1 MSRLPIRLRLTL
13 FFTAAMAVVLAGA
26 TWLLYLQ
33 VGSDLG
39 SGIDQSLRSRA
50 QDVGALVAD
59 GGSLRST
66 SSPLIESGES
76 FAELLSPGGRVLD
89 ASASLDREPL
99 LSADELR
106 RGRVHPLW
114 LNRPSAPG
122 LDEPTRLLAVRSP
135 RGVLVVGGTRENRAE
150 TLGTLRRGF
159 FIGGPV
165 ALLLAALGG
174 YLVAGAALRPMEG
187 MRRRA
192 QEISTSSLDERLPV
206 PATGDEVAR
215 LGETLNRM
223 LERIEEG
230 LARERRFVSDASH
243 ELRTPLALLKTELEL
258 ALREGRS
265 PDQLR
270 AAIESAAGET
280 DRLARIADDLLLLA
294 RSEQGH
300 LQLQLE
306 PLDSAE
312 LLNTVARRFSRTGDV
327 SVEGGGG
334 RLDGDR
340 LRLEQALGNLVDNA
354 VRHGGGGASL
364 RAGRRNGSVELHVL
378 DRGKGFPPAFVG
390 HAFERFSRGDEARGG
405 EGAGLGLAI
414 VDTIARAH
422 GGRAHAANRDGGGAD
437 VWIQLPTWHEP
448 GTAADAPG
456 SQLV

>member
-26 TWLLYLQ
+26 TWLLYMQ

-50 QDVGALVAD
+50 QDVGALVRD

-76 FAELLSPGGRVLD
+76 FAELVSPNGRVLD
-89 ASASLDREPL
+89 ASSSLHRAPL
-99 LSADELR
+99 LSAEELR
-106 RGRVHPLW
+106 RARVHPLW
-114 LNRPSAPG
+114 LNRSSAPG

-174 YLVAGAALRPMEG
+174 YLVAGAALRPIEG

-206 PATGDEVAR
+206 PASGDEVAR
-215 LGETLNRM
+215 LGETLNLM
-223 LERIEEG
+223 LERIEDG
-230 LARERRFVSDASH
+230 LARERRFVADASH

-265 PDQLR
+265 PEQLR

-300 LQLQLE
+300 LQLRLE
-306 PLDSAE
+306 RLDSGE
-312 LLNTVARRFSRTGDV
+312 LLRTVARRFSRRGRPE
-327 SVEGGGG
+327 VEAEAGV
-334 RLDGDR
+334 LEGDR

-354 VRHGGGGASL
+354 VRHGGCGVSL

-378 DRGKGFPPAFVG
+378 DRGEGFPTAFIER
-390 HAFERFSRGDEARGG
+390 AFERFSRADEGRGG
-405 EGAGLGLAI
+405 ESAGLGLSI
-414 VDTIARAH
+414 VETIARAH
-422 GGRAHAANRDGGGAD
+422 GGSAHAANRDGGGAD
-437 VWIQLPTWHEP
+437 VWIELPSR
-448 GTAADAPG
+448 A
-456 SQLV
+456 

>member
-13 FFTAAMAVVLAGA
+13 FSTAAMAVVLTGA
-26 TWLLYLQ
+26 AWLLYLQ

-39 SGIDQSLRSRA
+39 SGIDKSLRSRA
-50 QDVGALVAD
+50 QDVGALVGD

-66 SSPLIESGES
+66 SSPLIENGES
-76 FAELLSPGGRVLD
+76 FAELLSPRGRVLD
-89 ASASLDREPL
+89 ASSSLHRTPL
-99 LSADELR
+99 LSVRELR
-106 RGRVHPLW
+106 RARVQPLW

-150 TLGTLRRGF
+150 TLAGLRRAF
-159 FIGGPV
+159 FVGGPV
-165 ALLLAALGG
+165 ALLLAAVGG
-174 YLVAGAALRPMEG
+174 YLLAGAALRPMEA

-206 PATGDEVAR
+206 PGTGDEVAR

-223 LERIEEG
+223 LERIEDG
-230 LARERRFVSDASH
+230 LARERRFVADASH
-243 ELRTPLALLKTELEL
+243 ELRTPLALLKIELEL

-270 AAIESAAGET
+270 TAIESAANEA

-300 LQLQLE
+300 LQLRLE
-306 PLDSAE
+306 RLDSGE
-312 LLNTVARRFSRTGDV
+312 LLRTVAQRFSRNGPE
-327 SVEGGGG
+327 VEAEAGA
-334 RLDGDR
+334 LQGDR

-354 VRHGGGGASL
+354 IRHSGRGVKL

-378 DRGKGFPPAFVG
+378 DRGEGFPPAFIER
-390 HAFERFSRGDEARGG
+390 AFERFSRADEGRGG
-405 EGAGLGLAI
+405 ESAGLGLSI
-414 VDTIARAH
+414 VETIARAH
-422 GGRAHAANRDGGGAD
+422 GGSAHAANRDGGGAD
-437 VWIQLPTWHEP
+437 VWIELPASAVH
-448 GTAADAPG
+448 
-456 SQLV
+456 

>member
-26 TWLLYLQ
+26 TWLLYMQ

-50 QDVGALVAD
+50 QDVGALVRD

-76 FAELLSPGGRVLD
+76 FAELVSPNGRVLD
-89 ASASLDREPL
+89 ASSSLHRAPL
-99 LSADELR
+99 LSAEELR
-106 RGRVHPLW
+106 RARVHPLW

-135 RGVLVVGGTRENRAE
+135 RGVLIVGGTRENRAE

-174 YLVAGAALRPMEG
+174 YLLAGAALRPMEA

-300 LQLQLE
+300 LQLRLE
-306 PLDSAE
+306 RLDSGE
-312 LLNTVARRFSRTGDV
+312 LLRTVARRFSRRGRPE
-327 SVEGGGG
+327 VEAEAGV
-334 RLDGDR
+334 LEGDR

-354 VRHGGGGASL
+354 VRHGGCGVSL

-378 DRGKGFPPAFVG
+378 DRGEGFPTAFIER
-390 HAFERFSRGDEARGG
+390 AFERFSRADEGRGG
-405 EGAGLGLAI
+405 ESAGLGLSI
-414 VDTIARAH
+414 VETIARAH
-422 GGRAHAANRDGGGAD
+422 GGSAHAANRDGGGAD
-437 VWIQLPTWHEP
+437 VWIELPSR
-448 GTAADAPG
+448 A
-456 SQLV
+456 

>member
-1 MSRLPIRLRLTL
+1 
-13 FFTAAMAVVLAGA
+13 
-26 TWLLYLQ
+26 
-33 VGSDLG
+33 
-39 SGIDQSLRSRA
+39 
-50 QDVGALVAD
+50 
-59 GGSLRST
+59 
-66 SSPLIESGES
+66 
-76 FAELLSPGGRVLD
+76 
-89 ASASLDREPL
+89 
-99 LSADELR
+99 
-106 RGRVHPLW
+106 
-114 LNRPSAPG
+114 
-122 LDEPTRLLAVRSP
+122 
-135 RGVLVVGGTRENRAE
+135 VLVVGGTRENRAE

-174 YLVAGAALRPMEG
+174 YLVAGAALRPIEG

-312 LLNTVARRFSRTGDV
+312 LLHTVAQRFSRSGDV
-327 SVEGGGG
+327 SVEADGGT
-334 RLDGDR
+334 LDGDR

-378 DRGKGFPPAFVG
+378 DSGDGFPPAFVE
-390 HAFERFSRGDEARGG
+390 HAFERFSRADEGRSG
-405 EGAGLGLAI
+405 EGAGLGLSI
-414 VDTIARAH
+414 VETIARAH
-422 GGRAHAANRDGGGAD
+422 GGSAHAANRDGGGAD
-437 VWIQLPTWHEP
+437 VWIQLP
-448 GTAADAPG
+448 A
-456 SQLV
+456 

>member
-50 QDVGALVAD
+50 QDVGALVGD

-89 ASASLDREPL
+89 ASASLNREPL
-99 LSADELR
+99 LSPDELSR
-106 RGRVHPLW
+106 ARVQPLW

-327 SVEGGGG
+327 SVEAGGG

-364 RAGRRNGSVELHVL
+364 RAARHNGSVELHVL

-390 HAFERFSRGDEARGG
+390 HAFERFSRADEGRGG

-414 VDTIARAH
+414 VETIARAH
-422 GGRAHAANRDGGGAD
+422 GGHAHAANRDGGGAD
-437 VWIQLPTWHEP
+437 VWIQLP
-448 GTAADAPG
+448 A
-456 SQLV
+456 

>member
-26 TWLLYLQ
+26 TWLLYMQ

-50 QDVGALVAD
+50 QDVGALVRD

-76 FAELLSPGGRVLD
+76 FAELVSPNGRVLD
-89 ASASLDREPL
+89 ASSSLHRAPL
-99 LSADELR
+99 LSAEELR
-106 RGRVHPLW
+106 RARVHPLW

-135 RGVLVVGGTRENRAE
+135 RGVLIVGGTRENRAE

-174 YLVAGAALRPMEG
+174 YLVAGAALRPIEG

-300 LQLQLE
+300 LQLRLE
-306 PLDSAE
+306 RLDSGE
-312 LLNTVARRFSRTGDV
+312 LLRSVARRFSRRGRPE
-327 SVEGGGG
+327 VEAEAGV
-334 RLDGDR
+334 LEGDR

-354 VRHGGGGASL
+354 VRHGGCGVSL

-378 DRGKGFPPAFVG
+378 DRGEGFPTAFIER
-390 HAFERFSRGDEARGG
+390 AFERFSRADEGRGG
-405 EGAGLGLAI
+405 ESAGLGLSI
-414 VDTIARAH
+414 VETIARAH
-422 GGRAHAANRDGGGAD
+422 GGSAHAANRDGGGAD
-437 VWIQLPTWHEP
+437 VWIELPSR
-448 GTAADAPG
+448 A
-456 SQLV
+456 

>member
-59 GGSLRST
+59 GGSLGST

-106 RGRVHPLW
+106 RARVHPLW

-122 LDEPTRLLAVRSP
+122 LDEPTRSLAVRSP

-192 QEISTSSLDERLPV
+192 QEISTSYARR
-206 PATGDEVAR
+206 AVAR
-215 LGETLNRM
+215 
-223 LERIEEG
+223 
-230 LARERRFVSDASH
+230 
-243 ELRTPLALLKTELEL
+243 
-258 ALREGRS
+258 
-265 PDQLR
+265 
-270 AAIESAAGET
+270 
-280 DRLARIADDLLLLA
+280 
-294 RSEQGH
+294 
-300 LQLQLE
+300 
-306 PLDSAE
+306 
-312 LLNTVARRFSRTGDV
+312 SR
-327 SVEGGGG
+327 
-334 RLDGDR
+334 
-340 LRLEQALGNLVDNA
+340 Q
-354 VRHGGGGASL
+354 
-364 RAGRRNGSVELHVL
+364 
-378 DRGKGFPPAFVG
+378 RG
-390 HAFERFSRGDEARGG
+390 
-405 EGAGLGLAI
+405 
-414 VDTIARAH
+414 
-422 GGRAHAANRDGGGAD
+422 
-437 VWIQLPTWHEP
+437 
-448 GTAADAPG
+448 
-456 SQLV
+456 

>member
-26 TWLLYLQ
+26 TWLLYMQ

-50 QDVGALVAD
+50 QDVGALVRD

-76 FAELLSPGGRVLD
+76 FAELVSPNGRVLD
-89 ASASLDREPL
+89 ASSSLHGAPL
-99 LSADELR
+99 LSAEELR
-106 RGRVHPLW
+106 RARVHPLW

-135 RGVLVVGGTRENRAE
+135 RGVLIVGGTRENRAE

-174 YLVAGAALRPMEG
+174 YLLAGAALRPMEA

-300 LQLQLE
+300 LQLRLE
-306 PLDSAE
+306 RLDSGE
-312 LLNTVARRFSRTGDV
+312 LLRTVARRFSRRGRPE
-327 SVEGGGG
+327 VEAEAGV
-334 RLDGDR
+334 LEGDR

-354 VRHGGGGASL
+354 VRHGGCGVSL

-378 DRGKGFPPAFVG
+378 DRGEGFPTAFIER
-390 HAFERFSRGDEARGG
+390 AFERFGRADEGRGG
-405 EGAGLGLAI
+405 ESAGLGLSI
-414 VDTIARAH
+414 VETIARAH
-422 GGRAHAANRDGGGAD
+422 GGSAHAANRDGGGAD
-437 VWIQLPTWHEP
+437 VWIELPSR
-448 GTAADAPG
+448 A
-456 SQLV
+456 

>member
-1 MSRLPIRLRLTL
+1 
-13 FFTAAMAVVLAGA
+13 VLAGA

-50 QDVGALVAD
+50 QDVGALVRD

-66 SSPLIESGES
+66 SSPLIETGES
-76 FAELLSPGGRVLD
+76 FAELLSPRGRVLD
-89 ASASLDREPL
+89 ASSSLHRAPL

-106 RGRVHPLW
+106 RAGVRPLW

-122 LDEPTRLLAVRSP
+122 LDEPTRLLAVGLP
-135 RGVLVVGGTRENRAE
+135 QGVLVVGGTRENRAE

-174 YLVAGAALRPMEG
+174 YLIAGAALRPIEA

-270 AAIESAAGET
+270 AAIESAAAET

-294 RSEQGH
+294 RSEQDQ
-300 LQLQLE
+300 LQLRLE
-306 PLDSAE
+306 PLDSGE
-312 LLNTVARRFSRTGDV
+312 LLRTVAQRFLRYGRPE
-327 SVEGGGG
+327 VEAEAGA
-334 RLDGDR
+334 LEGDR

-354 VRHGGGGASL
+354 VRHGGRGVSL

-378 DRGKGFPPAFVG
+378 DRGAGFPAAFIER
-390 HAFERFSRGDEARGG
+390 AFERFSRADEGRGG
-405 EGAGLGLAI
+405 ESAGLGLSI
-414 VDTIARAH
+414 VETIARAH
-422 GGRAHAANRDGGGAD
+422 GGSAHAANRAGGGAD
-437 VWIQLPTWHEP
+437 VWIELPASRK
-448 GTAADAPG
+448 G
-456 SQLV
+456 

>member
-59 GGSLRST
+59 GGLLRST

-76 FAELLSPGGRVLD
+76 FAELLSPDGRVLD
-89 ASASLDREPL
+89 ASASLNREPL

-106 RGRVHPLW
+106 RARVRPLW
-114 LNRPSAPG
+114 LDRPSAPG

-135 RGVLVVGGTRENRAE
+135 GGVLVVGGTRENRAE

-206 PATGDEVAR
+206 PASGDEVAR
-215 LGETLNRM
+215 LGETLNLM

-265 PDQLR
+265 PEQLR

-327 SVEGGGG
+327 SVEDGGG

-390 HAFERFSRGDEARGG
+390 HAFERFSRADEGRGG

-414 VDTIARAH
+414 VETIARAH
-422 GGRAHAANRDGGGAD
+422 GGHAHAANRDGGGAD
-437 VWIQLPTWHEP
+437 VWIQLP
-448 GTAADAPG
+448 A
-456 SQLV
+456 